1 MAEIVLF
8 HHVQGLTPGF
18 IGFAEELRAADH
30 TVHAPDLFDGRVFD
44 SFEEGVGHAQQ
55 VGFGQIIERGVRA
68 AADLP
73 PGIVY
78 GGFSLGVLPAQ
89 KLAQT
94 RAGARGALLLSG
106 CVPVSEFGS
115 AWPEG
120 VPVQVHAKENDPF
133 FDEDMDA
140 ARSLVAD
147 SADAEMYL
155 YPGSEHLFADSS
167 LPSYDADA
175 ARLLTQR
182 VINFLDARRPA

>member
-18 IGFAEELRAADH
+18 IGFAEELRAAGH